1 MRRLPLLRAPWSEA
15 APVRPSRA
23 AAKAPA
29 ACSVESDLELDE
41 RAEEGG
47 RLITRPKVHSRRRP
61 HRVPNSTLQ
70 GGAAPL
76 VVAVCAV
83 GDHAVGTLPRSSA
96 QNDITQLIPPLDAVP
111 AVRGVRRHGVRPVIA
126 HRQTEHGSG
135 LGRYRWVVD
144 RTFAWLHNFKRLLV
158 RHERR
163 ADITTRFFPGRSNTA
178 RCLTTPGASM
188 PRS

>member
-1 MRRLPLLRAPWSEA
+1 VRRLPLLRAPWSEA

-23 AAKAPA
+23 ATKAPA

-96 QNDITQLIPPLDAVP
+96 QNDITQLIPVGVP
-111 AVRGVRRHGVRPVIA
+111 KLASCLEI
-126 HRQTEHGSG
+126 SDF
-135 LGRYRWVVD
+135 LGR
-144 RTFAWLHNFKRLLV
+144 APNFGTPQDLDEHSEPIATSHGTLSLV
-158 RHERR
+158 RE
-163 ADITTRFFPGRSNTA
+163 
-178 RCLTTPGASM
+178 LTHA
-188 PRS
+188 